1 MSAKRGGLGTNLD
14 SLIPTSLTVG
24 DTEVAQQ
31 NEVPI
36 SSISPNPRQPRT
48 VFDEDALNELIASIK
63 EIGILQPPVVRKVSE
78 GRYELIMGERRLRAA
93 KAAGLTTIPVIIRQ
107 TPDNEL
113 LREALI
119 ENIHRSQ
126 LNPLEEAAAY
136 AGLLTDF
143 GCTHDELATKLGRSR
158 PLISNMLRLL
168 NLPPTVQRK
177 VAAGVISAGHA
188 RALLGLSDEKEI
200 EKLANRIV
208 AEGLSVRATEE
219 IVAIAGPAKKS
230 SKKKAKV
237 GISGATKSR
246 LKQHQREGWE
256 TYKQLTL
263 DTGQQAYV
271 IEQGVFE
278 WLEETFGLTP
288 FLSKQSMPQGG
299 FTETVDASEIDLPTI
314 WAKVEELSK
323 VQR

>member
-24 DTEVAQQ
+24 TTEVAQQ

-36 SSISPNPRQPRT
+36 SAISPNPRQPRT
-48 VFDEDALNELIASIK
+48 HFDEEALNELIASIK

-78 GRYELIMGERRLRAA
+78 GRYELIMGERRFRAA

-136 AGLLTDF
+136 AGLLDDF

-168 NLPPTVQRK
+168 NLPASVQRK

-200 EKLANRIV
+200 EKLAHRIV

-219 IVAIAGPAKKS
+219 IVATTNPIKKS
-230 SKKKAKV
+230 GKAKSAV
-237 GISGATKSR
+237 GISGTALASAE
-246 LKQHQREGWE
+246 LLSD
-256 TYKQLTL
+256 YL
-263 DTGQQAYV
+263 DTRV
-271 IEQGVFE
+271 SIEQGKGKGKITIEFAGSE
-278 WLEETFGLTP
+278 DL
-288 FLSKQSMPQGG
+288 QRI
-299 FTETVDASEIDLPTI
+299 VDLIEG
-314 WAKVEELSK
+314 
-323 VQR
+323 

>member
-63 EIGILQPPVVRKVSE
+63 EIGILQPPVVRRV
-78 GRYELIMGERRLRAA
+78 GTDRYELIMGERRFRAA
-93 KAAGLTTIPVIIRQ
+93 KAAGLKSIPVIIRQ

-168 NLPPTVQRK
+168 NLPATVQRK

-219 IVAIAGPAKKS
+219 IVATAGPAKKAG
-230 SKKKAKV
+230 KAKAKV
-237 GISGATKSR
+237 GISGTALASAE
-246 LKQHQREGWE
+246 LLSD
-256 TYKQLTL
+256 YL
-263 DTGQQAYV
+263 DTRV
-271 IEQGVFE
+271 TIEQGKGKGKITIEFAGNE
-278 WLEETFGLTP
+278 DL
-288 FLSKQSMPQGG
+288 QRI
-299 FTETVDASEIDLPTI
+299 VDLIEG
-314 WAKVEELSK
+314 
-323 VQR
+323 